1 MDYKAQYKVCSV
13 FYEESIK
20 YPILDN
26 CRYILWFDEIFER
39 IDRKMLDEEIARIH
53 QCVNEMDNAICEID
67 NFDPMTFYAIEKK
80 LATVIKKA
88 QKASKG
94 K

>member
-1 MDYKAQYKVCSV
+1 MDKPGFTFSCSTTFMEAVRALDYKGQYKVCSV

-39 IDRKMLDEEIARIH
+39 IDRKMLDE
-53 QCVNEMDNAICEID
+53 
-67 NFDPMTFYAIEKK
+67 
-80 LATVIKKA
+80 
-88 QKASKG
+88 
-94 K
+94 

>member
-1 MDYKAQYKVCSV
+1 
-13 FYEESIK
+13 
-20 YPILDN
+20 
-26 CRYILWFDEIFER
+26 
-39 IDRKMLDEEIARIH
+39 MLDEEIARIH

-88 QKASKG
+88 QKASKE